1 MIYADTD
8 FFLALL
14 KPDDRLKENARK
26 ILEKYRGDITT
37 SDATFI
43 ELLLLAE
50 RYGLDPIK
58 IVSSVMALC
67 GIEDTRYLK
76 AAIYVKEYGLKVFD
90 AFHAAGCGGRII
102 SSDSVYDKLGIT
114 RIDLRKPSE

>member
-14 KPDDRLKENARK
+14 KPDDWLKENARK

-58 IVSSVMALC
+58 IV
-67 GIEDTRYLK
+67 
-76 AAIYVKEYGLKVFD
+76 
-90 AFHAAGCGGRII
+90 
-102 SSDSVYDKLGIT
+102 
-114 RIDLRKPSE
+114 